1 MVGKPQKPNQRI
13 CRQKAGYQYG
23 NVNPSASANATTI
36 ANNMSETIVVSIVI
50 ASSVSLRPFE
60 WNNNSKKKKRMNE
73 IYIDWYFIVFVP
85 FFRKQKWEG
94 RREPAKSWQD
104 SDTEIYTRMNRK
116 YPFCSAIAVL
126 ESKKIPPVKCF
137 TFDYFLFLLLPPAH
151 SYFFPMIYYCFYT
164 YANKY
169 DMKGKQGEEGCKRHI
184 VGRTI
189 DGKFRFSI
197 ANKMK
202 IFTFIKLGCPC
213 KPGVPSSF

>member
-1 MVGKPQKPNQRI
+1 MESQWLANHKNQIREYAAKKQDINMEMWIRVRRWMPQRL
-13 CRQKAGYQYG
+13 R
-23 NVNPSASANATTI
+23 TI
-36 ANNMSETIVVSIVI
+36 WAKRLLFQLLLHPLYLSVPLNETIT
-50 ASSVSLRPFE
+50 AT
-60 WNNNSKKKKRMNE
+60 KKKRMNE
-73 IYIDWYFIVFVP
+73 IY
-85 FFRKQKWEG
+85 KQKWEG
-94 RREPAKSWQD
+94 RREPAKAWQD

-151 SYFFPMIYYCFYT
+151 SYFFPMIYYCFYA

-169 DMKGKQGEEGCKRHI
+169 DMKRKQGEEGCKRHI

>member
-1 MVGKPQKPNQRI
+1 MGMWIRVRRWMPQRL
-13 CRQKAGYQYG
+13 R
-23 NVNPSASANATTI
+23 TI
-36 ANNMSETIVVSIVI
+36 WAKRLLFQLLLHPLYLSVPLNETIT
-50 ASSVSLRPFE
+50 AT
-60 WNNNSKKKKRMNE
+60 KKREWMKYTLTDTSLCLFPYTGNSSE
-73 IYIDWYFIVFVP
+73 RG
-85 FFRKQKWEG
+85 RK
-94 RREPAKSWQD
+94 EPAKSSQN
-104 SDTEIYTRMNRK
+104 SGTKTYTRMNLK

-126 ESKKIPPVKCF
+126 ESKKSRPWNV
-137 TFDYFLFLLLPPAH
+137 LLSIIFSSSLPTW
-151 SYFFPMIYYCFYT
+151 SLVFFPMIYYCFYT